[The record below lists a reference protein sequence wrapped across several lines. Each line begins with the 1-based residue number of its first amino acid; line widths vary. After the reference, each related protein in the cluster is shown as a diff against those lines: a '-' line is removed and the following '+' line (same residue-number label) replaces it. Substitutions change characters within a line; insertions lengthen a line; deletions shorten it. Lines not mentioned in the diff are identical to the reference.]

1 MDDAFLITLQ
11 KLELIAFFSGYPVV
25 YTVMFFF
32 AGISPVKKNFV
43 DRVISLLPFSYA
55 LLGTL
60 FLGFEIKKIF
70 PDYSIE
76 NIKHTIQQPYLVM
89 WGLLSLLFWIPAIS
103 KKPILSLVHSLV
115 FFFLLLSDLYLQWF
129 SLTADNYVIKNDMKV
144 YANSLILNLASF
156 AILVLLSLLFSYSK
170 RRPQLFR

>member
-1 MDDAFLITLQ
+1 
-11 KLELIAFFSGYPVV
+11 
-25 YTVMFFF
+25 
-32 AGISPVKKNFV
+32 
-43 DRVISLLPFSYA
+43 
-55 LLGTL
+55 
-60 FLGFEIKKIF
+60 
-70 PDYSIE
+70 
-76 NIKHTIQQPYLVM
+76 M